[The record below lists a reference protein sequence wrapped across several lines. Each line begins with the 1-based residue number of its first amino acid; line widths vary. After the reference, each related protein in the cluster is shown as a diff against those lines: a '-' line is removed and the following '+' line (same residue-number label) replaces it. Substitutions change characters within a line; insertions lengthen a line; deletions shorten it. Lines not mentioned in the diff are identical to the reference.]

1 MATRTL
7 NMLDWEA
14 YLNRVSK
21 ELGACLAEVEVAG
34 LDVGDQIEAEW
45 VTLTGVSYDPK
56 DDLVS
61 VDLLGRDDKNV
72 GHLVHKPVEL
82 VVDEEVDGL
91 AGLVVAGGDGQ
102 RTILRL
108 KRPLALP
115 AA

>member
-1 MATRTL
+1 MATRTIEKS
-7 NMLDWEA
+7 DWEA
-14 YLNRVSK
+14 YLNRISK

-34 LDVGDQIEAEW
+34 LDIGDQIEAEW

-61 VDLLGRDDKNV
+61 VDLLSQDDKNI

-82 VVDEEVDGL
+82 VVDEEIDGL
-91 AGLVVAGGDGQ
+91 AGLVLADGDGQ